1 MRIIHLSDSFSVDNH
16 KSIGVYQKFEKK
28 KFGNLSQNNYGN
40 HSHKSKKMAYN
51 FSTHK
56 LTKFNH
62 YVLFEGLQLA
72 VLSKSWI
79 LPTPFFLLC
88 YCSEVIKLMTREI
101 FERNTMK

>member
-62 YVLFEGLQLA
+62 YVLFE
-72 VLSKSWI
+72 VCS
-79 LPTPFFLLC
+79 LPFYLKAGF
-88 YCSEVIKLMTREI
+88 Y
-101 FERNTMK
+101 

>member
-40 HSHKSKKMAYN
+40 HSHKSEKMAYN

-62 YVLFEGLQLA
+62 YVLFE
-72 VLSKSWI
+72 VCS
-79 LPTPFFLLC
+79 LPFYLKAGF
-88 YCSEVIKLMTREI
+88 Y
-101 FERNTMK
+101 